1 MTWDVIVVGAGPAG
15 LLAATRAAERG
26 RKTLLLEKNDK
37 VGVKILISG
46 GTRCN
51 ITQAT
56 DRRGIVEAFGRNGR
70 FLHSALAALGP
81 EELIALINAEGVPTK
96 IEETGKI
103 FPASDKASDVAHA
116 LERRLRRTSC
126 RISLEEPMLRFDAEQ
141 NGFSVQTPVGSH
153 ATQRLIITTGG
164 QSFPGS
170 GTTGDGYAWARETG
184 HTVVHTIPALV
195 PLTTDESWVKDLKG
209 VTVPDVLL
217 KISEVAEAPAKFS
230 GQKKPPTERG
240 SFLFTHFGISG
251 PAVLNVSRWVTGHA
265 NPGSL
270 ILICDFVPDKTQ
282 QELEELLQRALR
294 EESRKQM
301 AGIIPMFV
309 PRRLAEA
316 LLGRAGIAPDQKGG
330 NLSRIQR
337 HSVLSHLKSLPIPI
351 SGSMGFRKAEVTAG
365 GVSLKEVDSRDMQS
379 KLVPGL
385 YFAGEILDLDGL
397 IGGYNFQS
405 AFATGWLAGESV

>member
-26 RKTLLLEKNDK
+26 RKTLLLEKNNK

-56 DRRGIVEAFGRNGR
+56 DRRGIIEAFGRNGR

-116 LERRLRRTSC
+116 LERRLRRTKC
-126 RISLEEPMLRFDAEQ
+126 ELSLGEPLVRFEPIEG
-141 NGFSVQTPVGSH
+141 GFTVHTPGASRSTRKLV
-153 ATQRLIITTGG
+153 ITTGG

-170 GTTGDGYAWARETG
+170 GTTGDGYVWAREIG
-184 HTVVHTIPALV
+184 HTLVHPIPALV
-195 PLTTDESWVKDLKG
+195 PLTTDETWVRELKG
-209 VTVPDVLL
+209 VTIPDVMI
-217 KISEVAEAPAKFS
+217 KVSECAEAPGKFS
-230 GQKKPPTERG
+230 GQKRLPNERD

-251 PAVLNVSRWVTGHA
+251 PVVLNVSRWVTGHV
-265 NPGSL
+265 NPSSL
-270 ILICDFVPDKTQ
+270 FLLCDFVPDKTQ
-282 QELEELLQRALR
+282 QELEELLQSAMK

-301 AGIIPMFV
+301 AGILSIFIP
-309 PRRLAEA
+309 RKLADA
-316 LLGRAGIAPDQKGG
+316 LLIQAGIASDQKGG
-330 NLSRIQR
+330 NLSRSQR
-337 HSVLSHLKSLPIPI
+337 KSVLSLLKSCPIPL
-351 SGSMGFRKAEVTAG
+351 SGSMGFRKAEVTSG

>member
-26 RKTLLLEKNDK
+26 RKTLLLEKNNK

-56 DRRGIVEAFGRNGR
+56 DRRGIIEAFGRNGR

-81 EELIALINAEGVPTK
+81 EELIALVNAEGVPTK

-116 LERRLRRTSC
+116 LERRLQRTKC
-126 RISLEEPMLRFDAEQ
+126 KLSLEEPLVRFEQ
-141 NGFSVQTPVGSH
+141 ADDGFTVQTPS
-153 ATQRLIITTGG
+153 ATYSTQKLIITTGG
-164 QSFPGS
+164 KSFPGS
-170 GTTGDGYAWARETG
+170 GTTGDGYAWARDIG
-184 HTVVHTIPALV
+184 HTLVQPLPALV
-195 PLTTDESWVKDLKG
+195 PLTTAETWVKELKG
-209 VTVPDVLL
+209 VTIPDVLI
-217 KISEVAEAPAKFS
+217 KVSESAEVPGKFT
-230 GQKKPPTERG
+230 GQKRLPEEQG

-265 NPGSL
+265 NPSSL
-270 ILICDFVPDKTQ
+270 FLICDFAPDKTQ
-282 QELEELLQRALR
+282 QELEEHFHRALR
-294 EESRKQM
+294 EESRKRM
-301 AGIIPMFV
+301 TSIISLFV

-316 LLGRAGIAPDQKGG
+316 LMVRAGVASDQKGG
-330 NLSRIQR
+330 NLSRVQR
-337 HSVLSHLKSLPIPI
+337 QSVLSHLKSLPIPL

-365 GVSLKEVDSRDMQS
+365 GVSLIEVDSRDMQS